1 MACEKE
7 FGYQFYRSSQEL
19 TENYR
24 RLWQQEILPNVKNG
38 LCSAIY
44 TQTSDVE
51 EEVNGLMTYD
61 RAVDKLDAAAVQQL
75 NRQLDALFEELT

>member
-1 MACEKE
+1 M
-7 FGYQFYRSSQEL
+7 
-19 TENYR
+19 
-24 RLWQQEILPNVKNG
+24 KNG

-61 RAVDKLDAAAVQQL
+61 RMVDKLDAAAVQQL

>member
-24 RLWQQEILPNVKNG
+24 RLWQRKF
-38 LCSAIY
+38 CR
-44 TQTSDVE
+44 T
-51 EEVNGLMTYD
+51 
-61 RAVDKLDAAAVQQL
+61 
-75 NRQLDALFEELT
+75 